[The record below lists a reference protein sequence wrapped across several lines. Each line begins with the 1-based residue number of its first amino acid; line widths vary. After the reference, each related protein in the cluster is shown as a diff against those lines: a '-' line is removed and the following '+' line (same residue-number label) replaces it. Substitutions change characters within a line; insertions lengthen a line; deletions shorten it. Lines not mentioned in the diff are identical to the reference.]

1 MTPNKSIAA
10 CAKCKKDVQPK
21 DRMHCTGCKNLFH
34 IDCVISEKR
43 YLLLDK
49 ERKANWSCPTCQ
61 RKRNTESENKG
72 SPILTVPPKTHKDMT
87 AKKSDSPTLPI
98 VKVHDPTQQETN
110 VAGKNSE
117 CPSGMKQE
125 IVAMKE
131 EIIQCLEARMEVL
144 IKEQMDRWME
154 YFAAQIKQLSETVD
168 SFKSRFLTIEERVDS
183 LEKLVGSQE
192 KDTSLALTV
201 QRLKIEINAR
211 DQELLANDVEIT
223 GIPETNGRPLAV
235 RLLRREQRD
244 NLLRAAR
251 VRRGADTSGF
261 NLPAASRPFYVNER
275 LTGFNRQLFRKV
287 REEKQRL
294 HWRFAWTKEGVIFAR
309 QDHGKPAMRIR
320 NEDDLTRVFGIATV
334 SNG

>member
-223 GIPETNGRPLAV
+223 GIPETNGENPIHIVTLVGNKLGVQVEERDVAGRSLFDSYGVSSATTYCGQRGCVAVLTPLASTC
-235 RLLRREQRD
+235 LLH
-244 NLLRAAR
+244 L
-251 VRRGADTSGF
+251 VHST
-261 NLPAASRPFYVNER
+261 
-275 LTGFNRQLFRKV
+275 
-287 REEKQRL
+287 
-294 HWRFAWTKEGVIFAR
+294 
-309 QDHGKPAMRIR
+309 
-320 NEDDLTRVFGIATV
+320 
-334 SNG
+334 